1 MRVYGKAVLF
11 ENDIYFGCFNGK
23 LYKLENS
30 NGKLEQV
37 FQTHG
42 SKRNYHLVYNE
53 NDDFRADFEIYG
65 KDMQG
70 SEKTILELGAILS
83 TPIVDKG
90 IIYFG
95 DANGLIYAYKLK

>member
-42 SKRNYHLVYNE
+42 SKRNYHLVYKE
-53 NDDFRADFEIYG
+53 NDDFEPIL
-65 KDMQG
+65 KSM
-70 SEKTILELGAILS
+70 EKICK
-83 TPIVDKG
+83 V
-90 IIYFG
+90 
-95 DANGLIYAYKLK
+95 LKKQFLN